1 MTVFDG
7 PAEAPKLIRQIDR
20 DRFVNHSAAT
30 PTSDPTSPP
39 SASQT
44 VEPGRRLG
52 APFAVLVIGLLWPTQ
67 LVNAS
72 SVISAYAQ
80 ADIAQTFHTTKIA
93 WFSVIYAL
101 VGTLLLPFAVKL
113 SDMYGKRLVMITLI
127 ACGVIGDVICA
138 LAPSFG
144 ALLAGRAIAAAY
156 VPVAALALAAA
167 RDIFPMRRLVLAT
180 GIISA
185 SLGAIIAIC
194 PLIAGWL
201 LDNHGFRG
209 AMWFVAVGTLIG
221 LVLVITLL
229 PETPRYETGSFDWR
243 GGALIGVGMP
253 ALMYGVGQASAWGW
267 ADPRVLGLL
276 VGGLLVLALFAR
288 VERSVAHPLLDLG
301 MLSRRNVATVLGSS
315 SLVQGAA
322 LAAASVMTVVIPL
335 YPKIPGV
342 SDGLGWTA
350 FHGAIIGL
358 PAGIVLFGIGITAA
372 ATTRRIGARTAW
384 LIGVPIAATGLVLQ
398 AFYHHDAE
406 QIILSGIVA
415 AIGTGIVFGCTPLLV
430 IGAVSTKEQAQ
441 ASGTSLLLV
450 GFTSTLAVQVLF
462 TTLNAK
468 SSVAQGTT
476 FYHDIAYRNGYLVLA
491 AIVLV
496 GLFLSFFIPAQRRSV
511 GAETVPKNMA
521 SLEVQKPALM

>member
-1 MTVFDG
+1 
-7 PAEAPKLIRQIDR
+7 
-20 DRFVNHSAAT
+20 VNPTAAT
-30 PTSDPTSPP
+30 PTSAPTSPP
-39 SASQT
+39 PAGPT
-44 VEPGRRLG
+44 GGPGRRFG

-80 ADIAQTFHTTKIA
+80 ADIAQTFHTTNIA

-101 VGTLLLPFAVKL
+101 VGTLLLPFAVKF
-113 SDMYGKRLVMITLI
+113 SDMYGKRLVMIVLI
-127 ACGVIGDVICA
+127 VCGVVGDVICA
-138 LAPSFG
+138 VAPSFG
-144 ALLAGRAIAAAY
+144 VLLAGRAIAAAY

-167 RDIFPMRRLVLAT
+167 RDIFPMRRLALAT

-209 AMWFVAVGTLIG
+209 AMWFVAAGTLVG

-229 PETPRYETGSFDWR
+229 PETPRYEAGGFDWR
-243 GGALIGVGMP
+243 GGMLIGVGMP

-267 ADPRVLGLL
+267 TAPRVLGFIG
-276 VGGLLVLALFAR
+276 GGLLLLALFVR

-301 MLSRRNVATVLGSS
+301 MLSRRNVASVLGGS
-315 SLVQGAA
+315 SLIQGAA

-335 YPKIPGV
+335 YPDIPGV

-350 FHGAIIGL
+350 FHAAVVGL
-358 PAGIVLFGIGITAA
+358 PAGIVLFGVGIVAA
-372 ATTRRIGARTAW
+372 AATRRIGARNTW
-384 LIGVPIAATGLVLQ
+384 LIGVPIAAAGLVLQ
-398 AFYHHDAE
+398 AFYHHNAE

-415 AIGTGIVFGCTPLLV
+415 AIGTGIVYGCTPLLV

-450 GFTSTLAVQVLF
+450 GFTSTLGVQILF
-462 TTLNAK
+462 TTLNAN
-468 SSVAQGTT
+468 STVAQGTS
-476 FYHDIAYRNGYLVLA
+476 FYQDVAYRNGYLVLA
-491 AIVLV
+491 GIVLI
-496 GLFLSFFIPAQRRSV
+496 GLVVSFFIPTQRRPADPEPAPV
-511 GAETVPKNMA
+511 EVAVP
-521 SLEVQKPALM
+521 EVQKQH